1 MKIEGLIMPSVTN
14 FYLIIPKLI
23 SYSLPKCLAIER
35 QGAKDTNSCGR
46 GLMNVALVQW

>member
-23 SYSLPKCLAIER
+23 SYFHP
-35 QGAKDTNSCGR
+35 
-46 GLMNVALVQW
+46 NVVPLKHRELKIQTTVASV